1 MRERGTTSAKER
13 VMSSKEAW
21 EEVSSG
27 FAGLGLKLKEHFAQ
41 ATSHE
46 GAETGSAERSDEAA
60 KDALRDAL
68 QKLGSAFEDAF
79 AAMSSAS
86 KDKAIAEDVRKVG
99 QSMIHAV
106 QSTFGE
112 VSDDLR
118 NAFSRSRRDDN

>member
-1 MRERGTTSAKER
+1 
-13 VMSSKEAW
+13 MSSKEAW

-46 GAETGSAERSDEAA
+46 AAEAGTAERTDDAA

-68 QKLGSAFEDAF
+68 HKLGAAFEDAF
-79 AAMSSAS
+79 AAMSNAS

>member
-1 MRERGTTSAKER
+1 
-13 VMSSKEAW
+13 MSSKEAW
-21 EEVSSG
+21 EEVGSG

-46 GAETGSAERSDEAA
+46 GAEAGTAERSDDAA

-68 QKLGSAFEDAF
+68 HKLGSAFEDAF
-79 AAMSSAS
+79 AAMSNAS

-118 NAFSRSRRDDN
+118 NAFSRSRRDDDN

>member
-1 MRERGTTSAKER
+1 
-13 VMSSKEAW
+13 MSSKEAW
-21 EEVSSG
+21 EEVGSG
-27 FAGLGLKLKEHFAQ
+27 FSGLGLKLKEHFAQ
-41 ATSHE
+41 ATAHE
-46 GAETGSAERSDEAA
+46 GAGTEPGTAERFDDAA

-68 QKLGSAFEDAF
+68 HKLGSAFEDAF
-79 AAMSSAS
+79 AAMSNAS

-118 NAFSRSRRDDN
+118 NAFSRSRRDEN

>member
-1 MRERGTTSAKER
+1 
-13 VMSSKEAW
+13 MSSKEAW
-21 EEVSSG
+21 EEVGSG
-27 FAGLGLKLKEHFAQ
+27 FAGLGQKLKEHFAQ

-46 GAETGSAERSDEAA
+46 GAEAGSAEAGDAAKSDDAA

-106 QSTFGE
+106 QSTFGD

-118 NAFSRSRRDDN
+118 NAFSRPRRDDN